1 MASRQL
7 DTPKETR
14 LLHVFIRRLAGVAAA
29 AAFVTALVPA
39 PPARA
44 AEPYEMYAILSL
56 TGPFAFLGN
65 SEATSLRTVESVV
78 NKQGGIH
85 GQPIHINIA
94 DDASQPAVAV
104 QLANAIIARH
114 VPVMFGPTYVA
125 SCLAVAPLVRASG
138 PVQYCFAPTIHPPAG
153 SYTFSASAS
162 SVDQAIETL
171 VFAQAKGWKRLAI
184 IATTDATGQDI
195 ENTFTQALA
204 TGRFPSITIVERE
217 HFQNGDVSIAAQI
230 AKIKAASPDA
240 LLSTT
245 VGTATGTVFHA
256 LKDEGLD
263 LPVITN
269 LGNLQHVQLAGL
281 TGVIPDQ
288 MYFTAPRFIARDV
301 SGNGPVR
308 DAQLEFYRAF
318 NAQGIDPDVG
328 NNLAWDVAFVVIDG
342 LRHVGTDATPKQLL
356 DYMEGLHSFAMTD
369 GIYDY
374 RGGDQRG
381 VGLNSLVIARWDP
394 AKKTWTTV
402 SAPGGKPLAK

>member
-1 MASRQL
+1 M
-7 DTPKETR
+7 
-14 LLHVFIRRLAGVAAA
+14 HVFIRRLAGAAA
-29 AAFVTALVPA
+29 AAALATALVPA
-39 PPARA
+39 LPAGA

-104 QLANAIIARH
+104 QLANAIIERH

-204 TGRFPSITIVERE
+204 TGRFPGISVVERE

-230 AKIKAASPDA
+230 AKIKAAAPDA

-342 LRHVGTDATPKQLL
+342 LRHVGTNATPKQLL

-394 AKKTWTTV
+394 AKKTWVTV

>member
-1 MASRQL
+1 LLYAILRRAASVVA
-7 DTPKETR
+7 TAA
-14 LLHVFIRRLAGVAAA
+14 LLAALL
-29 AAFVTALVPA
+29 TAL
-39 PPARA
+39 PARA
-44 AEPYEMYAILSL
+44 DEPYEIYAILSL

-65 SEATSLRTVESVV
+65 SEGRALQTVEGIV
-78 NKQGGIH
+78 NKTGGID
-85 GQPIHINIA
+85 GRPIHIVIQ

-104 QLANAIIARH
+104 QLANAIIAKH

-125 SCLAVAPLVRASG
+125 SCLAVAPLVRANG

-162 SVDQAIETL
+162 SFDQAIETL
-171 VFAQAKGWKRLAI
+171 VFAQAKGWKRLAV
-184 IATTDATGQDI
+184 IATTDASGQDI

-204 TGRFPSITIVERE
+204 TGRFPAISIVERE

-230 AKIKAASPDA
+230 AKIKASAPDA

-269 LGNLQHVQLAGL
+269 LGNLQHAQLDQL
-281 TGVIPDQ
+281 TGVMPNQ
-288 MYFTAPRFIARDV
+288 MYFTAPRFVARDV

-308 DAQLEFYRAF
+308 DAQLQFYKAF

-328 NNLAWDVAFVVIDG
+328 NNLAWDVAFVVIDA
-342 LRHVGTDATPKQLL
+342 LRHVGTNATPKQML
-356 DYMEGLHSFAMTD
+356 DYMEGMHSFAMTD

-381 VGLNSLVIARWDP
+381 VGLNSLVMARWNP
-394 AKKTWTTV
+394 AAKTWMTV